1 MACGGG
7 QHNTNTNRFGPI
19 TPPHDHDTHPRVQS
33 TMDDTNSPSFLHNGD
48 NPSLVLVS
56 YLLSGSNYNT
66 WRQSMLIALNAKN
79 KLGFRLLGLS
89 QGSLDINT
97 YFTRLKILWDKL
109 KDFQPIPVCN
119 CGGMKNWVDYQQH
132 EYVMQ
137 FLVGLNE
144 SYSAIRAQILVLDP
158 LPNVSKVLN
167 LVIQEEQQRTLG
179 SSSSFGFSLSES
191 IAFSAISS
199 TSSKKDR
206 PICSHCGIM
215 GHTMD
220 RCYKLHG
227 YPPGYKLKGKA
238 QYKSTLSSSSG
249 VSSPFA
255 MTATASSSSQSH
267 LTADQC
273 QQLIA
278 YLNIQLHQSSL
289 APPEASSTMGPSI
302 LSCSG
307 NLFSFPF
314 SNHRYLTLVL
324 G

>member
-1 MACGGG
+1 
-7 QHNTNTNRFGPI
+7 
-19 TPPHDHDTHPRVQS
+19 
-33 TMDDTNSPSFLHNGD
+33 
-48 NPSLVLVS
+48 
-56 YLLSGSNYNT
+56 
-66 WRQSMLIALNAKN
+66 MLIALNAKN
-79 KLGFRLLGLS
+79 KLGFRPLGLS
-89 QGSLDINT
+89 QGFLDIST
-97 YFTRLKILWDKL
+97 YFTCLKILWDEL

-137 FLVGLNE
+137 FLVGLNK
-144 SYSAIRAQILVLDP
+144 SYSAIRAQILMLDP

-179 SSSSFGFSLSES
+179 SNPSSGFSSSES
-191 IAFSAISS
+191 MAFSAVSS
-199 TSSKKDR
+199 TPYVAAFSSQSMKKKDR

-220 RCYKLHG
+220 RCYKLHR
-227 YPPGYKLKGKA
+227 YPPGYKPKGKA
-238 QYKSTLSSSSG
+238 QQQQQSLIQSISKSTLSSSSG

-255 MTATASSSSQSH
+255 MTATASSSSPSH

-278 YLNIQLHQSSL
+278 YL
-289 APPEASSTMGPSI
+289 STH
-302 LSCSG
+302 CSG

-314 SNHRYLTLVL
+314 SNHCYLNSRTWVIDSSAMIDHLLLYIYDPWIVSFDCIFEYFWYV
-324 G
+324 